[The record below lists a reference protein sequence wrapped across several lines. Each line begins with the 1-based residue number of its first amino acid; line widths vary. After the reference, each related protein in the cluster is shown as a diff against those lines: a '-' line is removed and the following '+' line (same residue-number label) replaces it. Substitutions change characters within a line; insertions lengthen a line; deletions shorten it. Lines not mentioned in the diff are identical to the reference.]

1 VTQTILSHLGEEKVP
16 IRGPTSESALRVRA
30 SDNYTSDTDMAEQP
44 SEGQVNQHAD
54 QDSGSTVVLDEP
66 RVRVPYE
73 LRQTEG
79 PTECDSYELRGSHSA
94 MALRSSQIR
103 HPSEAIL
110 RLLFC

>member
-1 VTQTILSHLGEEKVP
+1 MP
-16 IRGPTSESALRVRA
+16 IRGSASESSPRVRP
-30 SDNYTSDTDMAEQP
+30 SDDCTSDTDVAEQP
-44 SEGQVNQHAD
+44 SEGQVNQRAN
-54 QDSGSTVVLDEP
+54 QDSGSTVILDEP

-79 PTECDSYELRGSHSA
+79 PTECDSYELRGSHPA